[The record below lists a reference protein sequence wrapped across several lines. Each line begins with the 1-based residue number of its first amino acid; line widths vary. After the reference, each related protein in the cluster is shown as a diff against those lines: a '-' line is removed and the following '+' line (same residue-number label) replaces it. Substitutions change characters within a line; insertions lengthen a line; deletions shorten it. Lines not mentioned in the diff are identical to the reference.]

1 MNTIV
6 AEKAVIGIM
15 LMKPELQDDA
25 FSSLTY
31 KMFELKALG
40 NIFLLCK
47 DMADKGQR
55 ADTVSVISKCDDDT
69 KVLAMQCFETVPS
82 ISGYNTYI
90 NCVMDGWRKRELTAA
105 LT

>member
-55 ADTVSVISKCDDDT
+55 LIRYRLFPNAMTTQKCSPCSALKRFHPYPATTPISTALWTDGESVS
-69 KVLAMQCFETVPS
+69 
-82 ISGYNTYI
+82 
-90 NCVMDGWRKRELTAA
+90 
-105 LT
+105 